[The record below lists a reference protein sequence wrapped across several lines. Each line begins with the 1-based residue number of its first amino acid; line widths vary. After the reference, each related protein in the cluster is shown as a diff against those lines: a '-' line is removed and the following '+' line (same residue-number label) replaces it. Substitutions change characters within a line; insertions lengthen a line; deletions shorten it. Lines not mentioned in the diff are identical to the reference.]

1 MRHLLLAAS
10 IFQVSRVKLLP
21 QMPLLPDPFHF
32 GLLSKCSAETY
43 PTPLYEIIFHSNP
56 NVSSSLF
63 VISTV

>member
-32 GLLSKCSAETY
+32 GLLSKC
-43 PTPLYEIIFHSNP
+43 PF
-56 NVSSSLF
+56 SLSPQF
-63 VISTV
+63 SVVPIGSRLTVI